1 MNGFTNT
8 SKRWLVEWVKTN
20 VTPKTAKQYELYV
33 ARAAEFF
40 GDKPVCTIRTR
51 DIQAFLNTQ
60 THLKP
65 KSKATVAA
73 CLKSFYT
80 WLEYEEIV
88 DRSPR
93 FPKIKYRLGS
103 RKTVNK
109 ESQSAIIDEIRQL
122 TGQPAPKAWVAIKW
136 LSTYVCLRPGDI
148 ARIRECDVDRRNR
161 VVYIR
166 NPKASEPYEVPLTP
180 ADVELLNSIPAG
192 DPEQPFFRHNSGQP
206 FGPTFLYDTWKR
218 ACKNLGIEGVDLYG
232 GTRHSSVRALR
243 HTHTPEQI
251 KWATLHRT
259 NAAFE
264 RYFSVDSEYLTNVY
278 QQAEGGE

>member
-1 MNGFTNT
+1 MSSFTET
-8 SKRWLVEWVKTN
+8 SRRWLLEWVKAN
-20 VTPKTAKQYELYV
+20 VTPKTARQYETYIS
-33 ARAAEFF
+33 RASGFF
-40 GDKPVCTIRTR
+40 KDKPVGEIRTK

-60 THLKP
+60 TELKN

-88 DRSPR
+88 DRAPR

-109 ESQSAIIDEIRQL
+109 ETQSSILHEICRL
-122 TGQPAPKAWVAIKW
+122 TGHSSPRAYIAIKW
-136 LSTYVCLRPGDI
+136 LSTYVCLRPSDI
-148 ARIRECDVDRRNR
+148 LRIRECDIDRRNR

-166 NPKASEPYEVPLTP
+166 DPKAVEPYEMPLTP
-180 ADVELLNSIPAG
+180 ADVELLKTFTITQS
-192 DPEQPFFRHNSGQP
+192 ESPFFRHENNDN

-218 ACKNLGIEGVDLYG
+218 ACKSLGIEGVDLYG
-232 GTRHSSVRALR
+232 GTRHSSVRDMR

-251 KWATLHRT
+251 RHATLHRT

-264 RYFSVDSEYLTNVY
+264 RYFTVAKEDLVEMY
-278 QQAEGGE
+278 QQAERR